1 VDASLNGPG
10 GKTQKLEMILK
21 KGDMIISML
30 EKQGI
35 QTNDVKIRMEE
46 AKKSFSD
53 GEVTK
58 AYKLAQQCIGDLI
71 KLKDNSESIKKP
83 KPSAGKGVFAL
94 IRDNSTEMNKKLDEW
109 KIITKG
115 WRQKGYSFEED
126 DSLFARKFEEI
137 EKRFIS
143 IGGQIEKAEVIRGK
157 INRLREEFDHVGN
170 SYKKKLDEI
179 EKATFRLDRLDNI
192 ERRLTSLI
200 STLRAVE
207 GRFTTLRNRIS
218 RFQRNGLNTKS
229 LEDILENDEDMDYL
243 DKQFNVYES
252 NVEFLLKEKQK
263 LNVFKDDT
271 NSKKFF
277 KQISDLELMIDDPW
291 QLDQVVERMLTL
303 EKDIKAEKVSQKR
316 KSEESTRRE
325 EIKRSLK
332 KYRDEGFKTDMVSQL
347 LDEDMNLLEE
357 EFDIFI
363 RQTAR
368 LKSLKEKLFKLDAT
382 GFEEDVSRISNKL
395 FDPTSIDS
403 VEKELN
409 DLKEN
414 ILNQK
419 VRSQKIENAIKEWNG
434 MGYKISKLESMIKK
448 DMDEAEKIYEDYKI
462 KIKELMDFENK
473 LQNIK
478 HKDLDDIIHKV
489 HLKIKNP
496 EMIDTLRKEM
506 AYILEI
512 VSDFEGLRTRRKD
525 LNDLLKVWRGQGYKI
540 DNILQQMREE
550 DTVKGLEKIILQNTR
565 AIASLESF
573 KNALPSEERGWF
585 PDEEDFIRTHMD
597 DPEMSDEVLGA
608 YSKLKKSNRKE
619 EKRRGEISR
628 KLKELSNR
636 GIDVSRV
643 EPLLIG
649 DKKSLDEEYTQFKEY
664 VKKLLKMKAALLKQ
678 AKKEKDQG
686 KEMFAKSLSDP
697 YSIDTYEAQIKG
709 SSVQPGIPNKDEK
722 KEAPSGEI
730 KELRKLAKE
739 AYKDERLEEALRL
752 FDIIL
757 SMDPK
762 HKESKFYKKKV
773 LLKLKSHPTEKIEKE
788 EAGEE
793 KIVKTPREDEVDKEV
808 VPGISGGDPN
818 CLSCKGSGKCIWCG
832 GSAKCST
839 CNGTG
844 KSLGDTCQSCKG
856 AGECNVC
863 KGTGKCSWC
872 NI

>member
-1 VDASLNGPG
+1 
-10 GKTQKLEMILK
+10 
-21 KGDMIISML
+21 
-30 EKQGI
+30 
-35 QTNDVKIRMEE
+35 
-46 AKKSFSD
+46 
-53 GEVTK
+53 
-58 AYKLAQQCIGDLI
+58 
-71 KLKDNSESIKKP
+71 
-83 KPSAGKGVFAL
+83 
-94 IRDNSTEMNKKLDEW
+94 
-109 KIITKG
+109 
-115 WRQKGYSFEED
+115 
-126 DSLFARKFEEI
+126 
-137 EKRFIS
+137 
-143 IGGQIEKAEVIRGK
+143 
-157 INRLREEFDHVGN
+157 
-170 SYKKKLDEI
+170 
-179 EKATFRLDRLDNI
+179 
-192 ERRLTSLI
+192 
-200 STLRAVE
+200 
-207 GRFTTLRNRIS
+207 
-218 RFQRNGLNTKS
+218 
-229 LEDILENDEDMDYL
+229 
-243 DKQFNVYES
+243 
-252 NVEFLLKEKQK
+252 
-263 LNVFKDDT
+263 
-271 NSKKFF
+271 
-277 KQISDLELMIDDPW
+277 
-291 QLDQVVERMLTL
+291 
-303 EKDIKAEKVSQKR
+303 
-316 KSEESTRRE
+316 
-325 EIKRSLK
+325 
-332 KYRDEGFKTDMVSQL
+332 
-347 LDEDMNLLEE
+347 
-357 EFDIFI
+357 
-363 RQTAR
+363 
-368 LKSLKEKLFKLDAT
+368 
-382 GFEEDVSRISNKL
+382 
-395 FDPTSIDS
+395 